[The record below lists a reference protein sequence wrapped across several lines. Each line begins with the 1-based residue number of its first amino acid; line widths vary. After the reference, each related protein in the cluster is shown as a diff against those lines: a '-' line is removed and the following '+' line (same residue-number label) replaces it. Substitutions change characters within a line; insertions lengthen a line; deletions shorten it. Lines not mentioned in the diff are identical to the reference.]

1 MKVYTESESQKSVIC
16 MKNNISWPNSYKYMK
31 MYWILI
37 IWLKSALWFTP
48 RILSMC
54 FSDSVLGRASSGF
67 KRKGQRIFVFIV
79 GGATR
84 SEVLK
89 SPGLRNKFCY
99 DPYAING
106 LIFDTFCVVQ
116 LRVCHKLTEKLD
128 REVILGSSSFLDPQ
142 TFLTVWNLFTVH
154 WTRWIFAHSNSLSLS
169 LSND

>member
-1 MKVYTESESQKSVIC
+1 MAVYTESVSYNSVIFMLKNKSWRNLMRMLLNIDNM
-16 MKNNISWPNSYKYMK
+16 MKSNL
-31 MYWILI
+31 LI
-37 IWLKSALWFTP
+37 HTEIECFLY
-48 RILSMC
+48 I

-89 SPGLRNKFCY
+89 LTSLKIKFVK
-99 DPYAING
+99 IR
-106 LIFDTFCVVQ
+106 LISDTFCVFLQ

-142 TFLTVWNLFTVH
+142 TFLTVWNLFT
-154 WTRWIFAHSNSLSLS
+154 
-169 LSND
+169 